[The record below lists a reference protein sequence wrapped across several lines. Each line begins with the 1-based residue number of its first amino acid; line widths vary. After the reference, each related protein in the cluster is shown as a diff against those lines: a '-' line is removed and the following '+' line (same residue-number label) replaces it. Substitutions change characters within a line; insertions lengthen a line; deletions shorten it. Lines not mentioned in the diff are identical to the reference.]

1 MFTEN
6 SKEPDNSETTP
17 NRPRRGRPRGRT
29 PQGVA
34 ARLRLYNTAIELI
47 AERGYEAT
55 TLRDVADRA
64 GVSVGLLYRYYPSK
78 RAVILALYDE
88 LSAKY
93 ASRAAQM
100 KTGKWRDRFMFA
112 LTTSLQILSP
122 HRNTLAALVP
132 VLIGDVNEGLFTPAT
147 AFSRR
152 RVHKVFHDAVVGA
165 TDAPRAEI
173 AAALGRLLYLAHL
186 AIILWWLLDK
196 SPRQRATTSLIALV
210 RKVLPASALMLRLPR
225 ARAFMVDGDKLFRE
239 ALFDDSEPQRSNS
252 EV

>member
-64 GVSVGLLYRYYPSK
+64 GVSVGLLYRYFPSK

-88 LSAKY
+88 LSAEY
-93 ASRAAQM
+93 VTATARM
-100 KTGKWRDRFMFA
+100 KAGKWRDRGLFA
-112 LTTSLQILSP
+112 LRSSLEVLAP
-122 HRNTLAALVP
+122 HRATLRGLIP
-132 VLIGDVNEGLFTPAT
+132 VLVGDPE
-147 AFSRR
+147 
-152 RVHKVFHDAVVGA
+152 
-165 TDAPRAEI
+165 E
-173 AAALGRLLYLAHL
+173 
-186 AIILWWLLDK
+186 
-196 SPRQRATTSLIALV
+196 
-210 RKVLPASALMLRLPR
+210 
-225 ARAFMVDGDKLFRE
+225 
-239 ALFDDSEPQRSNS
+239 
-252 EV
+252 